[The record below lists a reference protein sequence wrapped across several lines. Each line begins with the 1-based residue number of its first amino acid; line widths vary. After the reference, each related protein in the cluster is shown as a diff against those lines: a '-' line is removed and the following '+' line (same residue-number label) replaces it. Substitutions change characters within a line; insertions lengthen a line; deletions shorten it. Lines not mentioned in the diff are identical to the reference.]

1 MGPST
6 LMNRPET
13 MASPVVTSNP
23 FTLLEYDPIKL
34 LNKPDKV
41 ASMFEVRDGT
51 RDYDPLFPLS
61 VELHLTDVCNLRCSW
76 CTDLELRK
84 NLASLPLATVEA
96 LFLEFA
102 QHGVGVTI
110 EGGGEPTVY
119 KHFAEVVALAAR
131 HRLDIG
137 LITNGIRP
145 LASFANEFKWIRIS
159 MDASS
164 PAEYLAEKGVQRYA
178 RVLANIAALG
188 AVADKRFLLGIGYV
202 MTRRNTARLLEFI
215 DEMDAAGVD
224 YIYLRPV
231 EEMPELTPDLA
242 MLYELKSEWET
253 SRAASRRIK
262 VLMNLDDRI
271 RKDNEGLPCIAHPLS
286 CVIQA
291 DGSVAM
297 CEKRRHDPVVFGNVN
312 SHSFTDI
319 WRGKLRK
326 DVSRRLL
333 DPAAQRGCEVC
344 RITKFNRYFVRLGE
358 LYTRNF
364 I

>member
-1 MGPST
+1 MKHP
-6 LMNRPET
+6 
-13 MASPVVTSNP
+13 TSATPTSEAARNP

-34 LNKPDKV
+34 LNKPQKV

-61 VELHLTDVCNLRCSW
+61 VELHLTDVCNLRCGW
-76 CTDLELRK
+76 CTDLELRR
-84 NLASLPLATVEA
+84 NLASLPLATIES
-96 LFLEFA
+96 LFAEFA
-102 QHGVGVTI
+102 QHHVGVTI

-131 HRLDIG
+131 HKLDIG

-145 LASFANEFKWIRIS
+145 LASLANQFKWIRIS
-159 MDASS
+159 MDASC
-164 PAEYLAEKGVQRYA
+164 AEEYVAEKGVQRYDKV
-178 RVLANIAALG
+178 RANIATLG
-188 AVADKRFLLGIGYV
+188 ALPDKRFLLGVGYV
-202 MTRRNTARLLEFI
+202 MTRRNTGRLLEFI
-215 DEMDAAGVD
+215 EEMDAAGVD

-231 EEMPELTPDLA
+231 EEMPDLSPDLA
-242 MLYELKSEWET
+242 MLYELKSLWET
-253 SRAASRRIK
+253 TRASTRRIK

-271 RKDNEGLPCIAHPLS
+271 QKDNEGLPCIAHALS

-291 DGSVAM
+291 DGNVAM
-297 CEKRRHDPVVFGNVN
+297 CEKRRHDPVVFGNIN
-312 SHSFTDI
+312 AQRFTDI
-319 WRGKLRK
+319 WRGALRK

-333 DPAAQRGCEVC
+333 DPCAQRGCEVC

>member
-1 MGPST
+1 
-6 LMNRPET
+6 MNRRET
-13 MASPVVTSNP
+13 ALPSAGTRNP

-34 LNKPDKV
+34 LNKPQKV

-61 VELHLTDVCNLRCSW
+61 VELHLTDICNLRCAW
-76 CTDLELRK
+76 CTDVELRK
-84 NLASLPLATVEA
+84 NLASLPLAAVEA
-96 LFLEFA
+96 LFREFA
-102 QHGVGVTI
+102 QHQVGVTI

-119 KHFAEVVALAAR
+119 KHFADVVALATR
-131 HRLDIG
+131 HKLDIG

-145 LASFANEFKWIRIS
+145 LTALANEFKWIRIS

-164 PAEYLAEKGVQRYA
+164 PAEYFAEKGVQRYDKV
-178 RVLANIAALG
+178 RANIAALG
-188 AVADKRFLLGIGYV
+188 AVPDKRFLLGIGYV
-202 MTRRNTARLLEFI
+202 MTSRNTGRLLEFI
-215 DEMDAAGVD
+215 EDMDEAGVD

-231 EEMPELTPDLA
+231 EEMPEISPDLA
-242 MLYELKSEWET
+242 MLYELKSHWET
-253 SRAASRRIK
+253 REAEHRRIK

-271 RKDNEGLPCIAHPLS
+271 QKSNENLPCIAHALS

-291 DGSVAM
+291 DGNVAM
-297 CEKRRHDPVVFGNVN
+297 CEKRRHDPVVFGNITEQN
-312 SHSFTDI
+312 FTEI
-319 WRGKLRK
+319 WRGSLRK

-333 DPAAQRGCEVC
+333 DPRAQQGCEVC
-344 RITKFNRYFVRLGE
+344 RITKFNRYFFRLGE